1 MPSLLDTEYGC
12 VLAGRFALN
21 SNVIRQCSGLYV
33 WKSQCPSWKNDR
45 LETGTSW
52 GVQNEMAVQ
61 FVGWWIILFQSAYT
75 LKQLR
80 GYPKKAAKHFWYAAT
95 CGRTLLQTVAKCSV
109 EDTPGGT
116 AILRPELFQDC
127 HLPSL
132 SYSCFSKY
140 AGKRIFWPQNSVYLL
155 VKFELKWNNGLCSCW
170 CYNKLVSSKIP
181 PK

>member
-1 MPSLLDTEYGC
+1 M
-12 VLAGRFALN
+12 LARRFALN
-21 SNVIRQCSGLYV
+21 SNVMRQCS
-33 WKSQCPSWKNDR
+33 SWKNDH
-45 LETGTSW
+45 LETEAPP
-52 GVQNEMAVQ
+52 GVSRTKWAVQ
-61 FVGWWIILFQSAYT
+61 FMGWWIILFQSAYT